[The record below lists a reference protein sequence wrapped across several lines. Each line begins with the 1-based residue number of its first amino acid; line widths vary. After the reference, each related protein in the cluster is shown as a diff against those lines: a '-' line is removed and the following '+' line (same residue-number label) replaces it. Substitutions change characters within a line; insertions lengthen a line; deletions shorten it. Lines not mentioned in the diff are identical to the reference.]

1 MAELRGKGIFG
12 KQQNVCWPQAGVGK
26 GKVCLPNE
34 EKDRKMLRG
43 LVTETD
49 SQFGA
54 LRSS

>member
-12 KQQNVCWPQAGVGK
+12 KQQNVCWPQPGVGK

-43 LVTETD
+43 LVTETV
-49 SQFGA
+49 S
-54 LRSS
+54 